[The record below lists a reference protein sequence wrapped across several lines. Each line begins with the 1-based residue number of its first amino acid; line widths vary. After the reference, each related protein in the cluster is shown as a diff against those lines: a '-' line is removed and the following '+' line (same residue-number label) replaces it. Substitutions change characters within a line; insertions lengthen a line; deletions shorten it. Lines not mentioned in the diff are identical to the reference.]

1 MYTYEKAR
9 CSLVFFA
16 KDDGDAESTKRGDL
30 LCNTDGLALNSDAR
44 SAHTRPFCVHYGYQ
58 TLIRF
63 HQCCV
68 KGPPVFVNLST
79 CGPCV
84 LFSVVV

>member
-44 SAHTRPFCVHYGYQ
+44 STPGRALQVYCGYQ
-58 TLIRF
+58 TLIQF
-63 HQCCV
+63 YQCCV
-68 KGPPVFVNLST
+68 KGPPVFDDLST